1 MPATSDR
8 AARRRKIL
16 LLLVLVLAVVFALQF
31 SGLSFDEVPTGT
43 LIEEQAKQLRTSR
56 KLLAKLSQED
66 LQDENHLAELRVD
79 ASPFWTVESEAGA
92 IQEIRANFDRI
103 ARKAMISK
111 QQVFSPD
118 KADIPNYDYLYEV
131 TFSVTI
137 TATMKEIT
145 RLLYEME
152 RADHV
157 FQWTQC
163 SITVTNRRNPTEV
176 RLNGKVRAVVLRPE
190 AQAILASREEGRG

>member
-1 MPATSDR
+1 MPATGDR

-16 LLLVLVLAVVFALQF
+16 LLLVSVLAVVFALQF
-31 SGLSFDEVPTGT
+31 SGLSFEEFPTKA

-56 KLLAKLSQED
+56 KRLAKLSR
-66 LQDENHLAELRVD
+66 ENVQGENRLAELRAK
-79 ASPFWTVESEAGA
+79 ASPFWTVESEQGA
-92 IQEIRANFDRI
+92 LQEIRSNFDRI

-111 QQVFSPD
+111 QQVFSPR
-118 KADIPNYDYLYEV
+118 KADLPNYDYLYEV
-131 TFSVTI
+131 EFSVTI

-152 RADHV
+152 KADHV

-163 SITVTNRRNPTEV
+163 SITVTNRRTPTEV

-190 AQAILASREEGRG
+190 AQAILANREEGQG